1 MSLYIR
7 DTHTVHGQIDVENA
21 DNSGGHVIGELYRY
35 TNTESTFVIIS
46 KRDFTYGVLIE
57 GIIKEIK
64 QSDFAVA
71 LQLGKIELVKW
82 TNTQYNTQ

>member
-1 MSLYIR
+1 MHVQLRNATYL
-7 DTHTVHGQIDVENA
+7 HGQIDVENA

-46 KRDFTYGVLIE
+46 KRDFTYGVLID

-71 LQLGKIELVKW
+71 LQLGKIELVK
-82 TNTQYNTQ
+82 